1 MTFKKLLFICSL
13 FLVLPCC
20 AKDIVNNKLN
30 YVNLDYWKNYNDE
43 ILINHMQ
50 TLYQNNHDLRIAA
63 LKTKQAEE
71 NIRLAAAN
79 QLPNA
84 SFDGSFSRVFRGP
97 KTVFGNVVIPKYVQ
111 NEIFLPLNASY
122 EIDIWGQN
130 YLTRKS
136 AKKQKE
142 IAQLF
147 ENGFSEGTS
156 TEGATESS
164 ESVNLDEINGYKPI
178 AIIEIPS
185 INLSQALV
193 EGISDNVLQY
203 FLGHFPDSAA
213 PGQVG
218 NFAIAGH
225 RVSDYTD
232 AFINLYKVTAGDKII
247 VKTHDKKYT
256 YVIEENY
263 IVNPDQV
270 EVLDATE
277 NATITLITCTVGSKQ
292 RVIVKGTLQSTED
305 L

>member
-1 MTFKKLLFICSL
+1 MDKFRRVVGILLI
-13 FLVLPCC
+13 
-20 AKDIVNNKLN
+20 I
-30 YVNLDYWKNYNDE
+30 
-43 ILINHMQ
+43 I
-50 TLYQNNHDLRIAA
+50 
-63 LKTKQAEE
+63 
-71 NIRLAAAN
+71 
-79 QLPNA
+79 
-84 SFDGSFSRVFRGP
+84 G
-97 KTVFGNVVIPKYVQ
+97 VVIIGDVAYKK
-111 NEIFLPLNASY
+111 IITL
-122 EIDIWGQN
+122 
-130 YLTRKS
+130 
-136 AKKQKE
+136 KKQKE
-142 IAQLF
+142 IVKVF

>member
-1 MTFKKLLFICSL
+1 MDKFRRIIGILLIIIGVVIIGDVAYKKIITLKKQ
-13 FLVLPCC
+13 
-20 AKDIVNNKLN
+20 KDIVK
-30 YVNLDYWKNYNDE
+30 
-43 ILINHMQ
+43 
-50 TLYQNNHDLRIAA
+50 
-63 LKTKQAEE
+63 
-71 NIRLAAAN
+71 
-79 QLPNA
+79 
-84 SFDGSFSRVFRGP
+84 
-97 KTVFGNVVIPKYVQ
+97 
-111 NEIFLPLNASY
+111 
-122 EIDIWGQN
+122 
-130 YLTRKS
+130 
-136 AKKQKE
+136 
-142 IAQLF
+142 LF

-193 EGISDNVLQY
+193 EGISDNVW
-203 FLGHFPDSAA
+203 
-213 PGQVG
+213 QVG

-232 AFINLYKVTAGDKII
+232 AFINLYTVTAGDKII